1 MKIQSYIHLVHTFI
15 FACLLSSSAFAQ
27 QDQFAKI
34 GAQEYALQRQLLI
47 EPAPP
52 KLDIHG
58 LPAGVDLT
66 RKFTWLEQR
75 ENKAY
80 LGKQLDSMKAKY
92 LQFMEDYSPMQSP
105 RKRIR
110 MDSMMW
116 KKGTNED
123 RKDIGRVFSGVGE
136 WENVAIPHY
145 GPPLGHAFTFYKKEI
160 ILADSMFENGSL
172 FFCFKG
178 VDYKAE
184 VYFNN
189 QYLGFHEGF
198 FAPFEF
204 DITPFAEKGLNTVV
218 VKVYNEPT
226 TTGSADG
233 LGNHLVGD
241 KIYAAGGPGYNDPD
255 EGWHICPP
263 AMGIY
268 QDCYIESRATIFI
281 RDIFVR
287 PQPEKGI
294 AEIWLEVNNASLQPQ
309 RISLNLSLLGKNFID
324 TVFTDK
330 IYLPSTTIVPGI
342 GDMVKP
348 SDWQVKE
355 LNMDYG
361 VNYLRIPLE
370 LKEFR
375 WWHPDHPWLYNLHVG
390 LNVGDKK
397 QQDAQAVHFGMRSFQ
412 MDTITKPKGRM
423 YLNGKAIRLRGANS
437 MGFEQQDVIKKDWNQ
452 LVEDILLARL
462 CNMNFFRFTQRPV
475 QPEVYDFCDRLG
487 MLNQSDLPFF
497 GAIRI
502 NQFSQAVKQAE
513 EMERLIRSHPSAIM
527 VTYINERFPNA
538 EGSPHRSFAS
548 VADIHAVFKALDQA
562 VLLSNPDRVI
572 KPGDGDYDPPAP
584 GLPDNHCYNTWYNG
598 HALDLGKFHKGYWQL
613 IKPDWFYGCGEY
625 GAEGLDPLNT
635 MQKYYPKNWLPQSSQ
650 DNLAW
655 SPSRIAKAQSAN
667 MHLMWYP
674 TPQGI
679 ETWIRESQE
688 YQRWAVKFVTEA
700 LRRDSRNVSS
710 AVHLFIDAWPAGWMK
725 AIMDVD
731 RQPKPAYFAY
741 QNALAPLMV
750 SLRTDRYYWTA
761 GEVGQVEAWVCN
773 DKPEIP
779 LGYTLGYE
787 VIVDG
792 KVLVRQS
799 VPVNIPSSS
808 SLYHGNIQFKI
819 PLVKTRTIATVRAG
833 LFTPEGQCIHVNE
846 QELIL
851 FPSGKPQ
858 QQKAFVLD
866 DPEGKGKQFAAEAG
880 IPETKDLKSA
890 KLVIIDDYHQYAN
903 KKKEWDAYVHA
914 GGKILFTTLP
924 TGQFTIGNS
933 TVTVQPTI
941 MGKYFFANPTPA
953 ILSKKILE
961 SKDIFMWYD
970 KSKGYIQPMLD
981 RVFSA
986 DGWMP
991 LITTGLCNFGGNDPN
1006 GYLAA
1011 ASYKMGKGKFV
1022 LNVLQLSGMM
1032 EDNPPAKF
1040 LLQTMIKQQ

>member
-1 MKIQSYIHLVHTFI
+1 
-15 FACLLSSSAFAQ
+15 
-27 QDQFAKI
+27 
-34 GAQEYALQRQLLI
+34 
-47 EPAPP
+47 
-52 KLDIHG
+52 
-58 LPAGVDLT
+58 
-66 RKFTWLEQR
+66 
-75 ENKAY
+75 
-80 LGKQLDSMKAKY
+80 
-92 LQFMEDYSPMQSP
+92 
-105 RKRIR
+105 
-110 MDSMMW
+110 
-116 KKGTNED
+116 
-123 RKDIGRVFSGVGE
+123 
-136 WENVAIPHY
+136 
-145 GPPLGHAFTFYKKEI
+145 
-160 ILADSMFENGSL
+160 
-172 FFCFKG
+172 
-178 VDYKAE
+178 
-184 VYFNN
+184 
-189 QYLGFHEGF
+189 
-198 FAPFEF
+198 
-204 DITPFAEKGLNTVV
+204 
-218 VKVYNEPT
+218 
-226 TTGSADG
+226 
-233 LGNHLVGD
+233 
-241 KIYAAGGPGYNDPD
+241 
-255 EGWHICPP
+255 
-263 AMGIY
+263 
-268 QDCYIESRATIFI
+268 
-281 RDIFVR
+281 
-287 PQPEKGI
+287 
-294 AEIWLEVNNASLQPQ
+294 
-309 RISLNLSLLGKNFID
+309 
-324 TVFTDK
+324 
-330 IYLPSTTIVPGI
+330 
-342 GDMVKP
+342 
-348 SDWQVKE
+348 
-355 LNMDYG
+355 
-361 VNYLRIPLE
+361 
-370 LKEFR
+370 
-375 WWHPDHPWLYNLHVG
+375 
-390 LNVGDKK
+390 
-397 QQDAQAVHFGMRSFQ
+397 
-412 MDTITKPKGRM
+412 
-423 YLNGKAIRLRGANS
+423 
-437 MGFEQQDVIKKDWNQ
+437 
-452 LVEDILLARL
+452 
-462 CNMNFFRFTQRPV
+462 
-475 QPEVYDFCDRLG
+475 
-487 MLNQSDLPFF
+487 
-497 GAIRI
+497 
-502 NQFSQAVKQAE
+502 
-513 EMERLIRSHPSAIM
+513 
-527 VTYINERFPNA
+527 
-538 EGSPHRSFAS
+538 
-548 VADIHAVFKALDQA
+548 
-562 VLLSNPDRVI
+562 
-572 KPGDGDYDPPAP
+572 
-584 GLPDNHCYNTWYNG
+584 
-598 HALDLGKFHKGYWQL
+598 
-613 IKPDWFYGCGEY
+613 
-625 GAEGLDPLNT
+625 
-635 MQKYYPKNWLPQSSQ
+635 
-650 DNLAW
+650 
-655 SPSRIAKAQSAN
+655 
-667 MHLMWYP
+667 
-674 TPQGI
+674 
-679 ETWIRESQE
+679 
-688 YQRWAVKFVTEA
+688 VKFVTEA

-858 QQKAFVLD
+858 QQKAFILD

-880 IPETKDLKSA
+880 IPETNDLKSA
-890 KLVIIDDYHQYAN
+890 KLVIIEDYHQYAN